1 MWAPNADKTD
11 AIHAFQQL
19 DAAEKAKCGYW
30 TVALPCRIG
39 DPVWIIANRGGVD
52 FVRPA
57 RVVRIEI
64 DADLKPVIYTK
75 GGFGLWGK
83 KVFPDKPSAE
93 SELEW
98 RKHHG

>member
-1 MWAPNADKTD
+1 MENNTIPPLYPAEVVEVNAHDRM
-11 AIHAFQQL
+11 
-19 DAAEKAKCGYW
+19 
-30 TVALPCRIG
+30 TVEIPCRVG

-75 GGFGLWGK
+75 GGFGLWGD
-83 KVFPDKPSAE
+83 KVFQDKQSAE
-93 SELEW
+93 ARLEW
-98 RKHHG
+98 RKQHG